1 MFFPFPP
8 FLSCSHVLVLISP
21 ITKTDIRDLC
31 GAFHLNIRDRI
42 AQWRE
47 QPHWNR
53 MQVYLSVWIMPGS
66 NPDSCLL
73 IVCFQTCQWS
83 DGLDVLVLSVP
94 FLGVSLPPPPF
105 FFSFLGSQRVQCC
118 FPLSMNDSC
127 DTHLVVYSITKADI
141 RDPCGVFQL
150 NISDRIA

>member
-1 MFFPFPP
+1 MLFSPFPPMCLWCDGSKYKEPICFSPFPP

-53 MQVYLSVWIMPGS
+53 MQIYLSVWIMPGS

-83 DGLDVLVLSVP
+83 DGLDALVLSVP
-94 FLGVSLPPPPF
+94 FLVSLYPPF
-105 FFSFLGSQRVQCC
+105 FFLGS
-118 FPLSMNDSC
+118 
-127 DTHLVVYSITKADI
+127 
-141 RDPCGVFQL
+141 
-150 NISDRIA
+150 

>member
-105 FFSFLGSQRVQCC
+105 FFFFLGKLEGAMLFSP
-118 FPLSMNDSC
+118 F
-127 DTHLVVYSITKADI
+127 HE
-141 RDPCGVFQL
+141 
-150 NISDRIA
+150 

>member
-105 FFSFLGSQRVQCC
+105 FFFLGKLEGAMLFSP
-118 FPLSMNDSC
+118 F
-127 DTHLVVYSITKADI
+127 HE
-141 RDPCGVFQL
+141 
-150 NISDRIA
+150 

>member
-1 MFFPFPP
+1 MFSPFLPCAYGVMVQNTRRLSQYVFPISSV
-8 FLSCSHVLVLISP
+8 LSCSHVLVSIST

-83 DGLDVLVLSVP
+83 DGLDVLIFKCPLSWC
-94 FLGVSLPPPPF
+94 LSTLPF
-105 FFSFLGSQRVQCC
+105 FFFLGKLEGAMLFSP
-118 FPLSMNDSC
+118 F
-127 DTHLVVYSITKADI
+127 HE
-141 RDPCGVFQL
+141 
-150 NISDRIA
+150 

>member
-47 QPHWNR
+47 RPHWNR
-53 MQVYLSVWIMPGS
+53 MQVYL
-66 NPDSCLL
+66 CLWYDGYDVFL
-73 IVCFQTCQWS
+73 SFFLYN
-83 DGLDVLVLSVP
+83 GLDVLVLSVP
-94 FLGVSLPPPPF
+94 FLGVSLPPPLF
-105 FFSFLGSQRVQCC
+105 FFFLGKLEGAMLFSP
-118 FPLSMNDSC
+118 F
-127 DTHLVVYSITKADI
+127 HE
-141 RDPCGVFQL
+141 
-150 NISDRIA
+150 